1 MVDREFKLDQSITP
15 ENLPQVIQTMSET
28 LQHAD
33 ENIIIDLN
41 GIKYLNYLDVAFL
54 IATYH
59 TASGRSIPVSLSNV
73 SKDVKTEMEYV
84 RLHDYFDIYYQE

>member
-1 MVDREFKLDQSITP
+1 MADREFKLNQSITP
-15 ENLPQVIQTMSET
+15 ESLPQVIQTMSET

-33 ENIIIDLN
+33 ENVVIDLN
-41 GIKYLNYLDVAFL
+41 GIKQLNYLDVAFL

-73 SKDVKTEMEYV
+73 SKDMKTEMEYL
-84 RLHDYFDIYYQE
+84 RLDNYFDIHFQE